1 MKSIKL
7 FMIIDSIEKSEH
19 TYYEKKTNIIN
30 EYVNEYLKYLDKA
43 NSKK

>member
-1 MKSIKL
+1 
-7 FMIIDSIEKSEH
+7 MINGSIEKSEQ

-30 EYVNEYLKYLDKA
+30 EYVNDYLKYLDKV